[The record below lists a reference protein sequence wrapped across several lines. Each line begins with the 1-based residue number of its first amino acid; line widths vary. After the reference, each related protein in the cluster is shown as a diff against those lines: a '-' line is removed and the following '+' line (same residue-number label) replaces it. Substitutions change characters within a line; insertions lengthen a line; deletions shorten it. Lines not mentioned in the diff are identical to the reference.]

1 MKKLSELLI
10 RLFIKDH
17 QNTKNASV
25 REKYGY
31 LGSITGIIVNV
42 ILALAKY
49 LIGTLT
55 NSIAITADAINNFS
69 DSVSCV
75 ITLISFKM
83 ANMKP
88 DKEHPFGHGR
98 IEYVAALIV
107 GFIVELM
114 GYELIKSS
122 IEKIKNPEAVVFSVP
137 AVIVLLLS
145 IGGKLWLALF
155 NRYLGKK
162 IDSAAM
168 TAVFTDSIG
177 DITATSVTLIALV
190 VSLFTDI
197 PIDGYMGIVVSAF
210 ILYAGFGILKES
222 VGIILGR
229 PPSKDLV
236 DELVEYIMSHEEI
249 LGIHDLVIHSYGE
262 TRMFAS
268 VHTEIA
274 ADGDM
279 LRAHDTIDSIEK
291 NVKDKFGVELV
302 IHMDPIV
309 TNDKKVEGYYQLVHR
324 KVKELDENLTIHDFR
339 VVEGPTHTNMIFDVV
354 IPHRYKLTEKEL
366 KEEITRKVQ
375 EEDSS
380 YLLVITVDNCYI

>member
-1 MKKLSELLI
+1 MSRLLV
-10 RLFIKDH
+10 RLFIKNYED
-17 QNTKNASV
+17 TKNPSV

-31 LGSITGIIVNV
+31 LGSGTGIVLNI

-49 LIGTLT
+49 FIGTVT
-55 NSIAITADAINNFS
+55 HSIAITADAINNFS

-83 ANMKP
+83 ANIKP

-107 GFIVELM
+107 GFFVELM

-122 IEKIKNPEAVVFSVP
+122 IEKIKNPEEVVFSVP
-137 AVIVLLLS
+137 AVIVLVIS
-145 IGGKLWLALF
+145 IGGKLWFALF

-168 TAVFTDSIG
+168 SAVFTDCIG
-177 DITATSVTLIALV
+177 DITATTVTLIALIL
-190 VSLFTDI
+190 SLFTDL
-197 PIDGYMGIVVSAF
+197 PIDGYMGILVSMF

-222 VGIILGR
+222 IGIILGR
-229 PPSKDLV
+229 PPSKELV
-236 DELVEYIMSHEEI
+236 DELVSFIMSHDEI

-262 TRMFAS
+262 TRIFAS
-268 VHTEIA
+268 IHTEIA

-279 LRAHDTIDSIEK
+279 LQAHDTIDTIEK
-291 NVKDKFGVELV
+291 NVMEKFGIELV

-309 TNDKKVEGYYQLVHR
+309 TNDKKVEKHFQLVH
-324 KVKELDENLTIHDFR
+324 KAIKEFDSQLDIHDFR
-339 VVEGPTHTNMIFDVV
+339 VVEGPTHINLIFDVV
-354 IPHRYKLTEKEL
+354 VPHRYKLTDTEL
-366 KEEITRKVQ
+366 KSEITKCIKAIN
-375 EEDSS
+375 SI
-380 YLLVITVDNCYI
+380 YCLVITVDNSYI

>member
-1 MKKLSELLI
+1 MSKLLV
-10 RLFIKDH
+10 RLFIKDY
-17 QNTKNASV
+17 QNTKKASV

-31 LGSITGIIVNV
+31 LGSLTGIVVNI

-49 LIGTLT
+49 IIGTMT
-55 NSIAITADAINNFS
+55 HSIAITADAINTLS
-69 DSVSCV
+69 DSVYCV

-122 IEKIKNPEAVVFSVP
+122 IEKIKNPEEVVFSVP

-145 IGGKLWLALF
+145 IGGKLWLAIF
-155 NRYLGKK
+155 NRYLGKQ

-168 TAVFTDSIG
+168 SAVFTDCIG
-177 DITATSVTLIALV
+177 DITATSVTLIALIL
-190 VSLFTDI
+190 SLFTDL
-197 PIDGYMGIVVSAF
+197 PIDGYMGIVVSLF
-210 ILYAGFGILKES
+210 IIYAGFGILKES
-222 VGIILGR
+222 IGIILGR
-229 PPSKDLV
+229 PPSK
-236 DELVEYIMSHEEI
+236 ELVSELVGFIMSHEDI

-262 TRMFAS
+262 TRIFAS

-279 LRAHDTIDSIEK
+279 LKVHDTIDTIEK
-291 NVKDKFGVELV
+291 NVMDKFGIELV

-309 TNDKKVEGYYQLVHR
+309 TNDETVEKHYQIVS
-324 KVKELDENLTIHDFR
+324 KSVKEIDDVLDIHDFR
-339 VVEGPTHTNMIFDVV
+339 VVEGPTHTNLIFDVV
-354 IPHRYKLTEKEL
+354 IPHRYRFTNDEL
-366 KEEITRKVQ
+366 REAISDKVRQ
-375 EEDSS
+375 VNPQ
-380 YLLVITVDNCYI
+380 YCLVITVDNCYI

>member
-1 MKKLSELLI
+1 MSKLLV
-10 RLFIKDH
+10 RLFIKDY
-17 QNTKNASV
+17 QNTKKASV

-31 LGSITGIIVNV
+31 LGSVTGIIINI
-42 ILALAKY
+42 ILAFAKY
-49 LIGTLT
+49 LIGTAT
-55 NSIAITADAINNFS
+55 HSIAITADAINNFS

-122 IEKIKNPEAVVFSVP
+122 IEKIKNPEEVVFSVP
-137 AVIVLLLS
+137 AAIVLLLS
-145 IGGKLWLALF
+145 IGGKLWLAIF
-155 NRYLGKK
+155 NRYLGKQ

-168 TAVFTDSIG
+168 SAVFTDCIG
-177 DITATSVTLIALV
+177 DITATTVTLIALIL
-190 VSLFTDI
+190 SLFTDL
-197 PIDGYMGIVVSAF
+197 PIDGYMGIVVSLF

-222 VGIILGR
+222 IGIILGR
-229 PPSKDLV
+229 PPSKELVNGLV
-236 DELVEYIMSHEEI
+236 DFIMSHDEI

-262 TRMFAS
+262 TRTFAS

-274 ADGDM
+274 ADGDL
-279 LRAHDTIDSIEK
+279 LRVHDVIDTIEK
-291 NVKDKFGVELV
+291 EVMEKFGIELV

-309 TNDKKVEGYYQLVHR
+309 TNDETVEKHYQVVH
-324 KVKELDENLTIHDFR
+324 KAVKEIDEILDIHDFR
-339 VVEGPTHTNMIFDVV
+339 VVEGPTHTNLIFDVV
-354 IPHRYKLTEKEL
+354 IPHRYKLTVDELRDVISEKVRL
-366 KEEITRKVQ
+366 INPQ
-375 EEDSS
+375 
-380 YLLVITVDNCYI
+380 YCLVITVDNCYI

>member
-1 MKKLSELLI
+1 
-10 RLFIKDH
+10 
-17 QNTKNASV
+17 
-25 REKYGY
+25 
-31 LGSITGIIVNV
+31 
-42 ILALAKY
+42 
-49 LIGTLT
+49 
-55 NSIAITADAINNFS
+55 
-69 DSVSCV
+69 
-75 ITLISFKM
+75 M

-137 AVIVLLLS
+137 AAVVLLLS

-162 IDSAAM
+162 IDSTAM
-168 TAVFTDSIG
+168 QAVFTDSIG
-177 DITATSVTLIALV
+177 DITATSVTL
-190 VSLFTDI
+190 VSLIISIFTDL
-197 PIDGYMGIVVSAF
+197 PIDGYMGIVVSLF

-222 VGIILGR
+222 IGIILGK
-229 PPSKDLV
+229 PPSKELV
-236 DELVEYIMSHEEI
+236 DNLVEFIMSHEEI

-262 TRMFAS
+262 TRIFAS

-279 LRAHDTIDSIEK
+279 LRAHDTIDTIEK
-291 NVKDKFGVELV
+291 NVMVKFGVELV

-309 TNDKKVEGYYQLVHR
+309 TNDETVEKHYQIVH
-324 KVKELDENLTIHDFR
+324 KNVKAIDECLDIHDFR
-339 VVEGPTHTNMIFDVV
+339 VVEGPTHTNLIFDVV
-354 IPHRYKLTEKEL
+354 IPHRYRLSNDEL
-366 KEEITRKVQ
+366 KAEISKNVKAVN
-375 EEDSS
+375 SC
-380 YLLVITVDNCYI
+380 YCLVITIDNCYI

>member
-1 MKKLSELLI
+1 MSKLLV
-10 RLFIKDH
+10 RLFIKDY
-17 QNTKNASV
+17 QNTKKASV

-31 LGSITGIIVNV
+31 LGSLTGIIINL

-49 LIGTLT
+49 LIGTIT
-55 NSIAITADAINNFS
+55 HSIAITADAINNFS

-122 IEKIKNPEAVVFSVP
+122 IEKIKNPEAVVFSIP
-137 AVIVLLLS
+137 AAIVLILS

-155 NRYLGKK
+155 NRYLGKQ

-168 TAVFTDSIG
+168 SAVFTDCIG
-177 DITATSVTLIALV
+177 DITATTVTLIALIL
-190 VSLFTDI
+190 SIFTDL
-197 PIDGYMGIVVSAF
+197 PIDGYMGIVVSLF

-222 VGIILGR
+222 IGIILGK
-229 PPSKDLV
+229 PPSKELV
-236 DELVEYIMSHEEI
+236 DELVTFIMSHEEI

-262 TRMFAS
+262 TRIFAS

-279 LRAHDTIDSIEK
+279 LRVHDTIDTIEK
-291 NVKDKFGVELV
+291 NVMEKFGIELV

-309 TNDKKVEGYYQLVHR
+309 TNDETVEKHYQVVH
-324 KVKELDENLTIHDFR
+324 KTVKEIDDALDIHDFR
-339 VVEGPTHTNMIFDVV
+339 VVDGPTHTNLIFDVV
-354 IPHRYKLTEKEL
+354 IPHRYRLTENEL
-366 KEEITRKVQ
+366 KSEISDRLQ
-375 EEDSS
+375 EINPQ
-380 YLLVITVDNCYI
+380 YCLVITVDNCYI

>member
-1 MKKLSELLI
+1 MSKLLV
-10 RLFIKDH
+10 RLFIKDY
-17 QNTKNASV
+17 QNTKKASV

-31 LGSITGIIVNV
+31 LGSLTGIIINL

-49 LIGTLT
+49 LIGTIT
-55 NSIAITADAINNFS
+55 HSIAITADAINNFS

-137 AVIVLLLS
+137 AAIVLILS

-155 NRYLGKK
+155 NRYLGKQ

-168 TAVFTDSIG
+168 SAVFTDCIG
-177 DITATSVTLIALV
+177 DITATTVTLIALIL
-190 VSLFTDI
+190 SLFTDL
-197 PIDGYMGIVVSAF
+197 PIDGYMGIVVSLF

-222 VGIILGR
+222 IGIILGK
-229 PPSKDLV
+229 PPSKELV
-236 DELVEYIMSHEEI
+236 DELVTFIMSHEEI

-262 TRMFAS
+262 TRIFAS

-279 LRAHDTIDSIEK
+279 LRVHDTIDTIEK
-291 NVKDKFGVELV
+291 NVMKKFGIELV

-309 TNDKKVEGYYQLVHR
+309 TNDETVEKHYQVVH
-324 KVKELDENLTIHDFR
+324 KTVKEIDDALDIHDFR
-339 VVEGPTHTNMIFDVV
+339 VVDGPTHTNLIFDVV
-354 IPHRYKLTEKEL
+354 IPHRYRLTENEL
-366 KEEITRKVQ
+366 RGEISDRLQ
-375 EEDSS
+375 QINPQ
-380 YLLVITVDNCYI
+380 YCLVITVDNCYI

>member
-1 MKKLSELLI
+1 MSKLLV
-10 RLFIKDH
+10 RLFIKDYH
-17 QNTKNASV
+17 NTKNAYV

-31 LGSITGIIVNV
+31 LGSVTGIIVNI
-42 ILALAKY
+42 ILAMSKY

-75 ITLISFKM
+75 ITLISFKL

-137 AVIVLLLS
+137 ATFVLALS
-145 IGGKLWLALF
+145 IGGKLWLAVF
-155 NRYLGKK
+155 NRYLGKQ

-168 TAVFTDSIG
+168 SAVFTDCIG
-177 DITATSVTLIALV
+177 DITATSVTLFALIL
-190 VSLFTDI
+190 SIFTDL
-197 PIDGYMGIVVSAF
+197 PIDGYMGIVVSLF
-210 ILYAGFGILKES
+210 IIYAGFGILKES

-229 PPSKDLV
+229 PPSKELV
-236 DELVEYIMSHEEI
+236 DELVEFIISHDDI

-262 TRMFAS
+262 TRIFAS
-268 VHTEIA
+268 VHAEIS
-274 ADGDM
+274 ADGDIIQ
-279 LRAHDTIDSIEK
+279 AHDTLDIIEK
-291 NVKDKFGVELV
+291 SVMEKFGIELV
-302 IHMDPIV
+302 IHMDPII
-309 TNDKKVEGYYQLVHR
+309 TNDKKVEAYYQLVH
-324 KVKELDENLTIHDFR
+324 KTVKSIDDILSIHDFR
-339 VVEGPTHTNMIFDVV
+339 AVEGPTHTNFIFDVV
-354 IPHRYKLTEKEL
+354 IPHRYRFTEKEL
-366 KEEITRKVQ
+366 KEEISARIKAIN
-375 EEDSS
+375 EC
-380 YLLVITVDNCYI
+380 YCPVITIDNCYI

>member
-1 MKKLSELLI
+1 MSKLLV
-10 RLFIKDH
+10 RLFIKDY
-17 QNTKNASV
+17 QNTKKASV

-31 LGSITGIIVNV
+31 LGSLTGIVINL

-49 LIGTLT
+49 LIGTMT
-55 NSIAITADAINNFS
+55 HSIAITADAINNFS
-69 DSVSCV
+69 DSISCV
-75 ITLISFKM
+75 ITLVSFKM

-137 AVIVLLLS
+137 AAIVLLLS
-145 IGGKLWLALF
+145 IGGKLWLAVF
-155 NRYLGKK
+155 NRYLGKQ

-168 TAVFTDSIG
+168 SAVFTDCIG
-177 DITATSVTLIALV
+177 DITATTVTLIALIL
-190 VSLFTDI
+190 SIFTDL
-197 PIDGYMGIVVSAF
+197 PIDGYMGIIVSLF

-222 VGIILGR
+222 IGIILGR
-229 PPSKDLV
+229 PPSKELV
-236 DELVEYIMSHEEI
+236 DNLVDFIMSHDDI

-262 TRMFAS
+262 TRIFAS

-279 LRAHDTIDSIEK
+279 LKVHDTIDTIEK
-291 NVKDKFGVELV
+291 NVMEKFGIELV

-309 TNDKKVEGYYQLVHR
+309 TNDKTVEKHFEILHR
-324 KVKELDENLTIHDFR
+324 TVKEIDEELNIHDFR
-339 VVEGPTHTNMIFDVV
+339 VVEGPTHTNLIFDVV
-354 IPHRYKLTEKEL
+354 IPHRYRFTNDEL
-366 KEEITRKVQ
+366 KNEI
-375 EEDSS
+375 SS
-380 YLLVITVDNCYI
+380 KIRMVNPQYCLVITVDNSYI

>member
-1 MKKLSELLI
+1 MSKLLV
-10 RLFIKDH
+10 RLFIKDY
-17 QNTKNASV
+17 QNTKKASV

-31 LGSITGIIVNV
+31 LGRLTGIIINL

-49 LIGTLT
+49 LIGTIT
-55 NSIAITADAINNFS
+55 HSIAITADAINNFS

-137 AVIVLLLS
+137 AAIVLILS

-155 NRYLGKK
+155 NRYLGKQ

-168 TAVFTDSIG
+168 SAVFTDCIG
-177 DITATSVTLIALV
+177 DITATTVTLIALIL
-190 VSLFTDI
+190 SIFTDL
-197 PIDGYMGIVVSAF
+197 PIDGYMGIVVSLF

-222 VGIILGR
+222 IGIILGK
-229 PPSKDLV
+229 PPSKELV
-236 DELVEYIMSHEEI
+236 DELVTFIMSHEEI

-262 TRMFAS
+262 TRIFAS

-279 LRAHDTIDSIEK
+279 LRVHDTIDTIEK
-291 NVKDKFGVELV
+291 NVMEKFGIELV

-309 TNDKKVEGYYQLVHR
+309 TNDETVEKHYQVVH
-324 KVKELDENLTIHDFR
+324 KTVKEIDDALDIHDFR
-339 VVEGPTHTNMIFDVV
+339 VVDGPTHTNLIFDVV
-354 IPHRYKLTEKEL
+354 IPHRYRLTENEL
-366 KEEITRKVQ
+366 RGEITDRLQ
-375 EEDSS
+375 EINPQ
-380 YLLVITVDNCYI
+380 YCLVITVDNCYI

>member
-1 MKKLSELLI
+1 MSKLLV
-10 RLFIKDH
+10 RLFIKNYND
-17 QNTKNASV
+17 TKNPAV

-31 LGSITGIIVNV
+31 LGSITGIVVNI

-49 LIGTLT
+49 LIGTVT
-55 NSIAITADAINNFS
+55 HSIAITADAINNFS

-83 ANMKP
+83 ANIKP

-107 GFIVELM
+107 GFFVELM

-137 AVIVLLLS
+137 AAIVLVIS
-145 IGGKLWLALF
+145 IGGKLWLAVF

-162 IDSAAM
+162 IESAAM
-168 TAVFTDSIG
+168 SAVFTDCIG
-177 DITATSVTLIALV
+177 DITATTVTLIALIL
-190 VSLFTDI
+190 SIFTDL
-197 PIDGYMGIVVSAF
+197 PIDGYMGILVSVF

-222 VGIILGR
+222 IGIILGR
-229 PPSKDLV
+229 PPSKELV
-236 DELVEYIMSHEEI
+236 DELVAFIMSHDEI

-262 TRMFAS
+262 TRIFAS

-279 LRAHDTIDSIEK
+279 LQAHDTIDTIEK
-291 NVKDKFGVELV
+291 NVMDKFGIELV
-302 IHMDPIV
+302 IHMDPII
-309 TNDKKVEGYYQLVHR
+309 TNDETVEKHYQIVHKV
-324 KVKELDENLTIHDFR
+324 VKEIDDEIDMHDFR
-339 VVEGPTHTNMIFDVV
+339 VVEGPTHTNLIFDVV
-354 IPHRYKLTEKEL
+354 IPHRYKMSNTEL
-366 KEEITRKVQ
+366 KDVIASKVKAVN
-375 EEDSS
+375 SS
-380 YLLVITVDNCYI
+380 YCLVITVDNCYI

>member
-1 MKKLSELLI
+1 MSKLLV
-10 RLFIKDH
+10 RLFIKDY
-17 QNTKNASV
+17 QNTKKASV

-31 LGSITGIIVNV
+31 LGSLTGIIINL

-49 LIGTLT
+49 LIGTVT
-55 NSIAITADAINNFS
+55 HSIAITADAINNFS
-69 DSVSCV
+69 DSISCV
-75 ITLISFKM
+75 ITLVSFKM

-137 AVIVLLLS
+137 AAIVLILS
-145 IGGKLWLALF
+145 IGGKLWLAVF
-155 NRYLGKK
+155 NRYLGKQ

-168 TAVFTDSIG
+168 SAVFTDCIG
-177 DITATSVTLIALV
+177 DITATTVTLIALIL
-190 VSLFTDI
+190 SLFTEL
-197 PIDGYMGIVVSAF
+197 PIDGYMGIVVSLF

-222 VGIILGR
+222 IGIILGR
-229 PPSKDLV
+229 PPSK
-236 DELVEYIMSHEEI
+236 ELVNELVGFIMSHEDI

-262 TRMFAS
+262 TRTFAS

-279 LRAHDTIDSIEK
+279 LKVHDTVDTIEK
-291 NVKDKFGVELV
+291 NVMEKFGIELV

-309 TNDKKVEGYYQLVHR
+309 TNDETVEKHYQIVH
-324 KVKELDENLTIHDFR
+324 KSVKEIDDILDIHDFR
-339 VVEGPTHTNMIFDVV
+339 VVEGPTHTNLIFDVV
-354 IPHRYKLTEKEL
+354 IPHKYRLTGDEL
-366 KEEITRKVQ
+366 KDAITDKVRQ
-375 EEDSS
+375 IDSQ
-380 YLLVITVDNCYI
+380 YCLVITVDNCYI